1 MPRSE
6 YECRSENTGWPQSWA
21 GDYGENVDASTP
33 LLYRRESSFW
43 SETDYTLTTVPPDF
57 TVDAGGVCGEKFEQA
72 SIPDNS
78 YNTDDGILISE
89 NMTFS
94 NITTMK
100 GEDIDASVENW
111 KPDYTEQS
119 SDVIL
124 GESIEKQ
131 PPHSSAP
138 LLQQMGYYSIK
149 VSVLVLLFCME
160 IIA

>member
-1 MPRSE
+1 
-6 YECRSENTGWPQSWA
+6 
-21 GDYGENVDASTP
+21 
-33 LLYRRESSFW
+33 
-43 SETDYTLTTVPPDF
+43 
-57 TVDAGGVCGEKFEQA
+57 
-72 SIPDNS
+72 
-78 YNTDDGILISE
+78 
-89 NMTFS
+89 MTFS